1 MFCET
6 ALEPWQGEFD
16 RAPLA
21 FLSFDPYLS
30 AIECNDT
37 LDYGE
42 ANAASRRTDGPQPD
56 KRLEDTQPL
65 FNGDSDAMVLYG
77 NAHHVS
83 TRCRGDPQGRRLS
96 CSRIFQGV

>member
-1 MFCET
+1 M
-6 ALEPWQGEFD
+6 EPWQGEFNG
-16 RAPLA
+16 ASVA

-30 AIECNDT
+30 AIECDDA
-37 LDYGE
+37 LDDGK
-42 ANAASRRTDGPQPD
+42 ANAASRRIGRSQPD

-83 TRCRGDPQGRRLS
+83 TSCRGDP
-96 CSRIFQGV
+96 